1 MKIMKV
7 FARTM
12 NFSGSRS
19 NLSAVAKSRQ
29 SSPVARVAAL
39 LCVAAV
45 AVFAVAG
52 CGGGGSTITL
62 EVSPTAAQTLDQGQS
77 VNFYAVLGNDT
88 ANAGVTWQPLTGTG
102 CAGTGCGT
110 LSNVTTTS
118 VTYTAPAGLSTSLTV
133 SLEAIAVDNHSA
145 TKTVTITVVLPPTFP
160 TTVPTTLA
168 NGANGVGYNQTITAT
183 NGVSPLTYKITP
195 GSGSLP
201 SGLTLNS
208 TGSIVGTPTG
218 PLAGQPNPAT
228 FTITVTDSATT
239 PLSVVSPQYS
249 ILVNPAPKL
258 SVTATT
264 LPNGTVNAPY
274 SAGISSTGGVTP
286 LTWNIVSGSIPP
298 GLTFNTN
305 SGQITGTPTQA
316 GAYSFTPAVVDSSIP
331 PQNVTG
337 KTLTITVSNA
347 TPLQATTPPL
357 PTATVASPYS
367 GNLVATGGVPP
378 YTWSIVT
385 GQLPAGLILD
395 SATGRITGSP
405 VLVTSTSV
413 VAQVSDSE
421 STPVSASQPL
431 TITVVTG
438 SSSTNSLLSG
448 SYSFL
453 FQGFDSGGNVV
464 IAGNFTSNGSG
475 VISSGQLDSNRKSG
489 LFTASTLTG
498 TYTLGSDGRGTME
511 LIATNNKGAILV
523 TDYLLVIDSNK
534 NIRIIENDTTG
545 THGSGIMKPV
555 VGNSLSPSNFS
566 GNYAFQLTGQDN
578 AGKPMAIT
586 GVVRADGSALLSPGM
601 IDVNEGGTYT
611 PQLALSG
618 NFNVSTANE
627 KGVLYFTYN
636 LPNMSQ
642 IQQSYTFYFV
652 TPSDVFFM
660 VADTTNINPPRLG
673 GELILQDPSQVFDAK
688 SLGGTSIATGTG
700 LDTNASVLAG
710 FLTGDGASI
719 VNVIYDQND
728 SGTVTTGNA
737 IGGTYIADP
746 SRNGHIIFTGL
757 GTRIAAAYLIG
768 KNQGFLVGSDGAVT
782 YGLLDAQ
789 TIQPVYAL
797 NSLQGGYTL
806 SAGTTF
812 DPAALNVIGET
823 NSPGLGIL
831 SGTIDEVDNNG
842 TPHLGQPLQATYSL
856 TGGTNGRGTMV
867 TNSLTGLPVNIIYYI
882 VSPSTIRAI
891 SADPSGTT
899 GHPEVIYFDH

>member
-7 FARTM
+7 FARTT
-12 NFSGSRS
+12 NRGWQKTGGGLGTKCARS
-19 NLSAVAKSRQ
+19 VTFRRLGIVSLATAC
-29 SSPVARVAAL
+29 AI
-39 LCVAAV
+39 
-45 AVFAVAG
+45 AVFG
-52 CGGGGSTITL
+52 CGGGNGSITL
-62 EVSPTAAQTLDQGQS
+62 EVSPTAAQTLDQGQT

-88 ANAGVTWQPLTGTG
+88 ANGGVAWQPLTGTG

-110 LSNVTTTS
+110 LTNVTTTS
-118 VTYTAPAGLSTSLTV
+118 VTYNAPTGLTTSLTV
-133 SLEAIAVDNHSA
+133 SLEAIANDNKSA

-160 TTVPTTLA
+160 TTVATTLA

-201 SGLTLNS
+201 AGLTLNT
-208 TGSIVGTPTG
+208 TGSIIGTPSG
-218 PLAGQPNPAT
+218 PITGQPNPST

-258 SVTATT
+258 SITATT
-264 LPNGTVNAPY
+264 LPNGTVNANY

-286 LTWNIVSGSIPP
+286 LTWRLVSGSVPP

-305 SGQITGTPTQA
+305 SGQITGVPTLA
-316 GAYSFTPAVVDSSIP
+316 GAYSFTPAVVDSAIP
-331 PQNVTG
+331 PQNITG
-337 KTLTITVSNA
+337 NQLTITVSNA

-357 PTATVASPYS
+357 PAATVASPYS

-378 YTWSIVT
+378 YTWSILS
-385 GQLPAGLILD
+385 GQLPAGLTLD
-395 SATGRITGSP
+395 PATGRITGSP

-421 STPVSASQPL
+421 ATPVTASQAL
-431 TITVVTG
+431 TLTVVTG
-438 SSSTNSLLSG
+438 TTSTNSLLSG

-475 VISSGQLDSNRKSG
+475 VISSGQLDSNRASG
-489 LFTASTLTG
+489 LFTASSLSG
-498 TYTLGSDGRGTME
+498 TYTLGSDGRGTMQ
-511 LIATNNKGAILV
+511 LIATNNKGAILE

-534 NIRIIENDTTG
+534 NIRIVENDTTG
-545 THGSGIMKPV
+545 THGAGIMKPV

-586 GVVRADGSALLSPGM
+586 GVVRSDGSSLLSPGM
-601 IDVNEGGTYT
+601 LDVNEGGTYT
-611 PQLALSG
+611 SQLALSG
-618 NFNVSTANE
+618 NFSVSTANE
-627 KGVLYFTYN
+627 KGILYFTYN
-636 LPNMSQ
+636 LPNQSQ
-642 IQQSYTFYFV
+642 IQQTYTFYFV
-652 TPSDVFFM
+652 TPSDLFFM
-660 VADTTNINPPRLG
+660 VADTTNVKPPRLG
-673 GELILQDPSQVFDAK
+673 GELILQDPSQVFDAT
-688 SLGGTSIATGTG
+688 SLSGASIATGTG

-710 FLTGDGASI
+710 FLTGDGTSAVS
-719 VNVIYDQND
+719 VNYDQND
-728 SGTVTTGNA
+728 SGTVTNGNA
-737 IGGTYIADP
+737 ISGTYIADP

-757 GTRIAAAYLIG
+757 GTRIAAAYLTA

-789 TIQPVYAL
+789 TIQSTYSAA
-797 NSLQGGYTL
+797 SLQGGYTL
-806 SAGTTF
+806 SAGSTL
-812 DPAALNVIGET
+812 DPAALNVIGEV

-831 SGTIDEVDNNG
+831 SGTVDEVDNDG
-842 TPHLGQPLQATYSL
+842 TPHLGQTLQANYTL
-856 TGGTNGRGTMV
+856 TAGTNGRGTMV
-867 TNSLTGLPVNIIYYI
+867 TNSLTGLPVNIIFYL
-882 VSPSTIRAI
+882 VSPSKIRAI
-891 SADPSGTT
+891 SADSSGTT